1 MIHVDDVS
9 LSYDGVRDAV
19 SALSFTVAPGSIFA
33 LVGPNGAGKTSTLRM
48 LATLQQPSRG
58 AIRIDGIDAAR
69 DPEGVRRRVG
79 YLPDNFAL
87 YDTMT
92 PVDYLDF
99 FGRCYEVDD
108 TTRKQAHRRAAR
120 GVRPHAAS
128 ARAPIRALSR
138 GMRQRLGVAKTLM
151 HAPKVLLLDEPASA
165 LDPGARMKLRD
176 ALLRWKAR
184 GLSII
189 ISSHIL
195 PDLAGLADAVGI
207 MEGGRMMHAGA
218 IDAHRRRRRARH
230 LRRSRCAATPTR
242 RRACSPTSARACSA
256 HRETAPGRFEVEL
269 DGGPD
274 AVAALVEALVLRGAR
289 LSHVAPRES
298 AIEAVYRQERR
309 DGGGLMSVRVAISAF
324 AHRGARRGAAASFLV
339 YSAVLT
345 VALLLLAAWIA
356 PAARLPTSSRSACG
370 RT

>member
-1 MIHVDDVS
+1 MIQCDGVS

-19 SALSFTVAPGSIFA
+19 SDIRFTVAPGSIFA

-48 LATLQQPSRG
+48 LATLQTPSRG
-58 AIRIDGIDAAR
+58 AIRIDGLDAAR

-87 YDTMT
+87 YDQMT

-108 TTRKQAHRRAAR
+108 TTRNRRIDELLEELDLVQKR
-120 GVRPHAAS
+120 G
-128 ARAPIRALSR
+128 APIRALSR

-184 GLSII
+184 GLAII
-189 ISSHIL
+189 VSSHIL

-207 MEGGRMMHAGA
+207 MEGGRMIRTGA
-218 IDAHRRRRRARH
+218 IDAIGAEARTTWVIEVRANADK
-230 LRRSRCAATPTR
+230 AARVFADFGPR
-242 RRACSPTSARACSA
+242 LSAT
-256 HRETAPGRFEVEL
+256 RETAPGRFEVDL
-269 DGGPD
+269 DGGAD

-289 LSHVAPRES
+289 LTHVAPRES
-298 AIEAVYRQERR
+298 AIEAVYR
-309 DGGGLMSVRVAISAF
+309 
-324 AHRGARRGAAASFLV
+324 
-339 YSAVLT
+339 
-345 VALLLLAAWIA
+345 
-356 PAARLPTSSRSACG
+356 RSAA
-370 RT
+370 TEVA

>member
-1 MIHVDDVS
+1 MISVDDVS

-19 SALSFTVAPGSIFA
+19 SALSFAVAPGSVFA

-48 LATLQQPSRG
+48 LATLQRPSRG
-58 AIRIDGIDAAR
+58 AIRIDGLDAAH

-87 YDTMT
+87 YDAMT

-108 TTRKQAHRRAAR
+108 TTRKKRIDALLEELDLVQKRT
-120 GVRPHAAS
+120 
-128 ARAPIRALSR
+128 APIRSLSR

-184 GLSII
+184 GLAII

-207 MEGGRMMHAGA
+207 MEGGRMIRAGA
-218 IDAHRRRRRARH
+218 IDAIAADAHATYVIEVRGNVDKAARVFADFGPRVH
-230 LRRSRCAATPTR
+230 ATR
-242 RRACSPTSARACSA
+242 QVS
-256 HRETAPGRFEVEL
+256 PGRFEVEL

-274 AVAALVEALVLRGAR
+274 AVASLVEALVLRGAR

-298 AIEAVYRQERR
+298 AIEAVYRKSAATE
-309 DGGGLMSVRVAISAF
+309 VA
-324 AHRGARRGAAASFLV
+324 
-339 YSAVLT
+339 
-345 VALLLLAAWIA
+345 
-356 PAARLPTSSRSACG
+356 
-370 RT
+370 

>member
-1 MIHVDDVS
+1 M
-9 LSYDGVRDAV
+9 SYDGVRDAV

-48 LATLQQPSRG
+48 LATLQQPSG
-58 AIRIDGIDAAR
+58 GTIRVDGLDAAH
-69 DPEGVRRRVG
+69 DQEGVRRRVG

-87 YDTMT
+87 YDQMT

-108 TTRKQAHRRAAR
+108 TTRRKRIDSLLEEFDLVAKR
-120 GVRPHAAS
+120 GS
-128 ARAPIRALSR
+128 AIRALSR

-165 LDPGARMKLRD
+165 LDPGARSKLRD
-176 ALLRWKAR
+176 ALLRLKAR

-207 MEGGRMMHAGA
+207 MEGGRMIRAGA
-218 IDAHRRRRRARH
+218 IDAIAASDARVTYV
-230 LRRSRCAATPTR
+230 LEVRGSVDKAARVFADFGPR
-242 RRACSPTSARACSA
+242 LYA
-256 HRETAPGRFEVEL
+256 HRETMPGRFEVDL

-274 AVAALVEALVLRGAR
+274 AVAELVEALVLRGAR
-289 LSHVAPRES
+289 LAHVAPRES
-298 AIEAVYRQERR
+298 AIEAVYR
-309 DGGGLMSVRVAISAF
+309 
-324 AHRGARRGAAASFLV
+324 
-339 YSAVLT
+339 
-345 VALLLLAAWIA
+345 
-356 PAARLPTSSRSACG
+356 RSAA
-370 RT
+370 TEVA

>member
-1 MIHVDDVS
+1 MIQCDSVS

-19 SALSFTVAPGSIFA
+19 GGVSFTVAPGSIFA

-48 LATLQQPSRG
+48 LATLQAPSRG
-58 AIRIDGIDAAR
+58 AIRIDGLDVVR
-69 DPEGVRRRVG
+69 HPEGARRRVG

-87 YDTMT
+87 YDQMT

-108 TTRKQAHRRAAR
+108 TTRKKRIDALLEELDLVQKR
-120 GVRPHAAS
+120 G
-128 ARAPIRALSR
+128 APIRALSR

-184 GLSII
+184 GLAII

-207 MEGGRMMHAGA
+207 MEGGRMIRAGA
-218 IDAHRRRRRARH
+218 IDAMGAE
-230 LRRSRCAATPTR
+230 
-242 RRACSPTSARACSA
+242 ARATYVIELHA
-256 HRETAPGRFEVEL
+256 QADKAARVFADFGPRLVAQRQTAPGRYEVEL

-274 AVAALVEALVLRGAR
+274 AIAALVEALVLRGAR
-289 LSHVAPRES
+289 VSHVAPRES
-298 AIEAVYRQERR
+298 AIEAVYR
-309 DGGGLMSVRVAISAF
+309 
-324 AHRGARRGAAASFLV
+324 
-339 YSAVLT
+339 
-345 VALLLLAAWIA
+345 
-356 PAARLPTSSRSACG
+356 RSAA
-370 RT
+370 TEVA

>member
-1 MIHVDDVS
+1 MIQCDSVS

-19 SALSFTVAPGSIFA
+19 SAVSFTVAPGSIFA

-48 LATLQQPSRG
+48 LATLQTPSSG
-58 AIRIDGIDAAR
+58 AIRIDGLDAAR

-87 YDTMT
+87 YDQMT

-99 FGRCYEVDD
+99 FGRLYEVDD
-108 TTRKQAHRRAAR
+108 TTRKKRVEALLEELDLTQKRAA
-120 GVRPHAAS
+120 A
-128 ARAPIRALSR
+128 IRALSR

-184 GLSII
+184 GLAII

-207 MEGGRMMHAGA
+207 MEGGRMIRAGA
-218 IDAHRRRRRARH
+218 VEAMAGGAARTTYGIEVRANADK
-230 LRRSRCAATPTR
+230 AARVFADFGPR
-242 RRACSPTSARACSA
+242 LAS
-256 HRETAPGRFEVEL
+256 HRETAPGRFELDL
-269 DGGPD
+269 DGGGE

-289 LSHVAPRES
+289 LTHVAPRES
-298 AIEAVYRQERR
+298 AIEAVYRR
-309 DGGGLMSVRVAISAF
+309 S
-324 AHRGARRGAAASFLV
+324 AASE
-339 YSAVLT
+339 
-345 VALLLLAAWIA
+345 VA
-356 PAARLPTSSRSACG
+356 
-370 RT
+370 

>member
-1 MIHVDDVS
+1 MIACDGVS

-48 LATLQQPSRG
+48 LATLQLPTAG
-58 AIRIDGIDAAR
+58 TIRIDKLDAAR
-69 DPEGVRRRVG
+69 DAEGVRRRVG

-87 YDTMT
+87 YDQMT
-92 PVDYLDF
+92 PVEYLDF

-108 TTRKQAHRRAAR
+108 TTRKKRIDALLDEFDLGQKR
-120 GVRPHAAS
+120 GAT
-128 ARAPIRALSR
+128 IRSLSR

-176 ALLRWKAR
+176 ALLRLKAR
-184 GLSII
+184 GLAII

-207 MEGGRMMHAGA
+207 MEGGRMIRAGA
-218 IDAHRRRRRARH
+218 LDAIAGADARVTYVIEVRANADK
-230 LRRSRCAATPTR
+230 AARVLNEFGPR
-242 RRACSPTSARACSA
+242 LHAR
-256 HRETAPGRFEVEL
+256 RETGPGRFEVEL

-274 AVAALVEALVLRGAR
+274 TVAALVEALVLRGAR
-289 LSHVAPRES
+289 VAHVAPRES
-298 AIEAVYRQERR
+298 AIEAVYRKSAATE
-309 DGGGLMSVRVAISAF
+309 VA
-324 AHRGARRGAAASFLV
+324 
-339 YSAVLT
+339 
-345 VALLLLAAWIA
+345 
-356 PAARLPTSSRSACG
+356 
-370 RT
+370 

>member
-1 MIHVDDVS
+1 MIACDGVS
-9 LSYDGVRDAV
+9 LSYDGVREAV
-19 SALSFTVAPGSIFA
+19 SDLQLTVAAGSIFA

-48 LATLQQPSRG
+48 LATLTQPSAG
-58 AIRIDGIDAAR
+58 TIRIDGIDAAR
-69 DPEGVRRRVG
+69 DLEGVRRRVG

-87 YDTMT
+87 YDNMT

-108 TTRKQAHRRAAR
+108 TTRRKRIDALLEEFDLTQKRT
-120 GVRPHAAS
+120 S
-128 ARAPIRALSR
+128 AIRALSR

-151 HAPKVLLLDEPASA
+151 HDPKVLLLDEPASA

-176 ALLRWKAR
+176 ALLRLKAR

-207 MEGGRMMHAGA
+207 MEGGRMIRAGA
-218 IDAHRRRRRARH
+218 IDAI
-230 LRRSRCAATPTR
+230 AT
-242 RRACSPTSARACSA
+242 ARATWVLEIRGSVEKA
-256 HRETAPGRFEVEL
+256 ARAFADFGPRLRAQREVAPGRFEVDL

-274 AVAALVEALVLRGAR
+274 VVAELVEALVLRGAR

-298 AIEAVYRQERR
+298 AIEAVYRQ
-309 DGGGLMSVRVAISAF
+309 S
-324 AHRGARRGAAASFLV
+324 AASE
-339 YSAVLT
+339 
-345 VALLLLAAWIA
+345 VA
-356 PAARLPTSSRSACG
+356 
-370 RT
+370 

>member
-1 MIHVDDVS
+1 MITCDGVS

-19 SALSFTVAPGSIFA
+19 ADVSFSVAPGSIFA

-48 LATLQQPSRG
+48 LATLQPPSG
-58 AIRIDGIDAAR
+58 GSIRIDGLDVVR

-87 YDTMT
+87 YDQMT

-108 TTRKQAHRRAAR
+108 TTRKRRIDALLEELDLLQKR
-120 GVRPHAAS
+120 TS
-128 ARAPIRALSR
+128 PIRALSR
-138 GMRQRLGVAKTLM
+138 GMRQRLGLAKTLM

-207 MEGGRMMHAGA
+207 MEGGRMIRAGA
-218 IDAHRRRRRARH
+218 LETMAGGE
-230 LRRSRCAATPTR
+230 
-242 RRACSPTSARACSA
+242 ARATYVIEVRGHADKATRVLADFGPRLLAS
-256 HRETAPGRFEVEL
+256 REPAPGRFEVEL
-269 DGGPD
+269 DGG
-274 AVAALVEALVLRGAR
+274 AETVAALVEALVLRGAR
-289 LSHVAPRES
+289 LTHVAPRES
-298 AIEAVYRQERR
+298 ALEAVYR
-309 DGGGLMSVRVAISAF
+309 
-324 AHRGARRGAAASFLV
+324 
-339 YSAVLT
+339 
-345 VALLLLAAWIA
+345 
-356 PAARLPTSSRSACG
+356 RSAA
-370 RT
+370 TEVA

>member
-1 MIHVDDVS
+1 MITVDDVS

-19 SALSFTVAPGSIFA
+19 GALSFTVAPGSIFA

-48 LATLQQPSRG
+48 LATLQRPSRG
-58 AIRIDGIDAAR
+58 AVRIDGLDAAR

-87 YDTMT
+87 YDAMT

-108 TTRKQAHRRAAR
+108 TTRKKRIVALLEELDLTGKRT
-120 GVRPHAAS
+120 
-128 ARAPIRALSR
+128 APIRALSR

-184 GLSII
+184 GLAII

-207 MEGGRMMHAGA
+207 MEGGRMIRAGA
-218 IDAHRRRRRARH
+218 IDAIAADAHATYVVEVRGNADKAARVFADFGPRLH
-230 LRRSRCAATPTR
+230 GTR
-242 RRACSPTSARACSA
+242 EA
-256 HRETAPGRFEVEL
+256 APGRFEVEL

-298 AIEAVYRQERR
+298 AIEAVYRKSAATE
-309 DGGGLMSVRVAISAF
+309 VA
-324 AHRGARRGAAASFLV
+324 
-339 YSAVLT
+339 
-345 VALLLLAAWIA
+345 
-356 PAARLPTSSRSACG
+356 
-370 RT
+370 